1 MTWIVDIDVLGVEA
15 AEPPDVFEIGFD
27 VTFPGETWCR
37 SLVLVSADLT
47 YLSEFELVTRARDE
61 VVAVIE
67 REGRPVSTTLR
78 LAASGVEVLA
88 VAAPG
93 G

>member
-1 MTWIVDIDVLGVEA
+1 VTWIVDIDMLGIEN
-15 AEPPDVFEIGFD
+15 AEPPDVFEIAFD

-37 SLVLVSADLT
+37 SLVLVAADMT
-47 YLSEFELVTRARDE
+47 YLSEHELVSRARDE
-61 VVAVIE
+61 VIGVIE

-78 LAASGVEVLA
+78 MSAQRVEILA

>member
-1 MTWIVDIDVLGVEA
+1 MTWIVDIDLLGVEA
-15 AEPPDVFEIGFD
+15 AEPPDVYEIAFD

-37 SLVLVSADLT
+37 SSVLVAADLT
-47 YLSEFELVTRARDE
+47 HLAEFELVARARDE
-61 VVAVIE
+61 MIAVID

-78 LAASGVEVLA
+78 ITAAGVEILA

-93 G
+93 S